1 MKTIPIHLEDEQYE
15 KLIQVKGKKTWVE
28 LLMQLVD

>member
-28 LLMQLVD
+28 FIMQLAN